1 MQKIFDNALKIFA
14 HLVPLLPLQRHAVL
28 LQGEA
33 GHEAGQGLGP
43 LAVPVGLPPVRVIL
57 ADHVQDVATLRAKH
71 QLFSLFSFFWGIFS
85 SKTIH
90 DGMTF
95 GTWKEMPSSWQGM

>member
-1 MQKIFDNALKIFA
+1 M
-14 HLVPLLPLQRHAVL
+14 L

-43 LAVPVGLPPVRVIL
+43 LPVPVGLPPVGVIL
-57 ADHVQDVATLRAKH
+57 ADHVQDVATLREEH
-71 QLFSLFSFFWGIFS
+71 QLFSLFIFLFGNFS
-85 SKTIH
+85 VK
-90 DGMTF
+90 DPTF